1 MVRRSNSV
9 LLRLLVIA
17 ITVLMTAVTAHG
29 AATPEALLDLGMR
42 AFRAGDYQSAVVDL
56 QAAAQGFLSP
66 AQMETYVNTGQFEQ
80 LRQFETAL
88 VYLALSQF
96 RLAREDDARETIL
109 RLVSAER
116 ISPTYA
122 NLPLQS
128 DAAEFETLVAAL
140 VPAAQLARNASLA
153 AADPSK
159 PLPPVKPVEEKVA
172 VRRTLAQERAER
184 QAAIDEFI
192 AKERERIQRE
202 ADLRIAAERQLSE
215 QAAAEKIA
223 AANREAE
230 QRIAAAQA
238 QANERVT
245 EVQASTQERVTAAQ
259 TDAERRV
266 AEAQAEAERRVSAAQ
281 AEAQQRVTA
290 AEAEARQKS
299 ASADEEAKR
308 QAAAKIAEIEQQ
320 TQERIA
326 AARAQSEQVATQRIS
341 EAEASARRVYLTSL
355 RQAEAF
361 ASNGLVEDANEI
373 YSRLAGSENVPREV
387 VAEAAVGLYRTG
399 AFRESVRAFRRLNA
413 FQRGEEDL
421 RYYHAVALYEIGE
434 YVASQKELACALPYI
449 QITDEVTRYRTKIE
463 QTAAQQAA
471 RK

>member
-1 MVRRSNSV
+1 MVRRSISV
-9 LLRLLVIA
+9 LLLTAVMA
-17 ITVLMTAVTAHG
+17 ITVSG
-29 AATPEALLDLGMR
+29 AATPEALLDLGLR

-88 VYLALSQF
+88 VYLALAQF
-96 RLAREDDARETIL
+96 RLGREDDARETIL

-122 NLPLQS
+122 NLPLQAE
-128 DAAEFETLVAAL
+128 AAEFETLVAAL
-140 VPAAQLARNASLA
+140 VPSATLPRNASLA
-153 AADPSK
+153 AADPSR
-159 PLPPVKPVEEKVA
+159 PLPAVRPATEEKVA
-172 VRRTLAQERAER
+172 VRKTLAQERADR
-184 QAAIDEFI
+184 QAAVDEFI

-202 ADLRIAAERQLSE
+202 ADARIAAERIVSE

-238 QANERVT
+238 QANERLT

-266 AEAQAEAERRVSAAQ
+266 AAAQAEAERRVAAAQ
-281 AEAQQRVTA
+281 AEAQQRIAA
-290 AEAEARQKS
+290 AEAEAKQKS

-308 QAAAKIAEIEQQ
+308 QTAARIAEIEQQ

-326 AARAQSEQVATQRIS
+326 AARAQSEQAATQRIS
-341 EAEASARRVYLTSL
+341 EAESSARRVYLTSL

-361 ASNGLVEDANEI
+361 ASNALVDDANEI
-373 YSRLAGSENVPREV
+373 YSRLANSENVPREV

-399 AFRESVRAFRRLNA
+399 AFRESVRAFGRLST

-434 YVASQKELACALPYI
+434 YAAAQKELACALPFI

>member
-1 MVRRSNSV
+1 MVRRSISV
-9 LLRLLVIA
+9 LLLTLVISV
-17 ITVLMTAVTAHG
+17 TVAG
-29 AATPEALLDLGMR
+29 AATPEALLDLGLR
-42 AFRAGDYQSAVVDL
+42 AFRSGDYTSAVVDL
-56 QAAAQGFLSP
+56 QGAAQGFLSP
-66 AQMETYVNTGQFEQ
+66 AQMESYVNTGKFEQ
-80 LRQFETAL
+80 LREFETAL

-96 RLAREDDARETIL
+96 RLGREDDARETIL

-122 NLPLQS
+122 NLPLTAE
-128 DAAEFETLVAAL
+128 AAEFETLVAAL
-140 VPAAQLARNASLA
+140 VPSATLARNASLA
-153 AADPSK
+153 ALDPSRA
-159 PLPPVKPVEEKVA
+159 LPAVRPATEEKVA
-172 VRRTLAQERAER
+172 VRKTLAQERAER

-202 ADLRIAAERQLSE
+202 ADVRIAAERQLSE
-215 QAAAEKIA
+215 QAAAEKVA

-230 QRIAAAQA
+230 QRVASAQA
-238 QANERVT
+238 QAEQRVT
-245 EVQASTQERVTAAQ
+245 EVQSATQERVAAAQ
-259 TDAERRV
+259 TEAERRV
-266 AEAQAEAERRVSAAQ
+266 AEAQAEAERRVAAAQ
-281 AEAQQRVTA
+281 AEAQQKIAA
-290 AEAEARQKS
+290 AEAEARKKT
-299 ASADEEAKR
+299 AGAEEEARR
-308 QAAAKIAEIEQQ
+308 QAAARVDEIEKQ

-326 AARAQSEQVATQRIS
+326 AARAQSEQTATQRIA

-361 ASNGLVEDANEI
+361 ASNGLVDDANEV
-373 YSRLAGSENVPREV
+373 YSRLASSENVPREV

-434 YVASQKELACALPYI
+434 YGAAQKELSCALPFI